1 MNGNKGVFDSN
12 IIIFFSK
19 RKFDIDE
26 LSSKYAEI
34 YVSIVSYIEV
44 YAYEFEYAE
53 EKLLT
58 DRFLKNVEIL
68 EVNKEIADLAIV
80 YRKSKTKKIKLP
92 DAIILA
98 SAKSINADLITDDYR
113 DFQNIDPTV
122 NVMNLDAFKI

>member
-80 YRKSKTKKIKLP
+80 YRKNKTKKIKLP

>member
-68 EVNKEIADLAIV
+68 ELNKEIADLAIV

-113 DFQNIDPTV
+113 DFQNIDPSV
-122 NVMNLDAFKI
+122 NVVNLDAFKI

>member
-1 MNGNKGVFDSN
+1 M
-12 IIIFFSK
+12 
-19 RKFDIDE
+19 
-26 LSSKYAEI
+26 
-34 YVSIVSYIEV
+34 
-44 YAYEFEYAE
+44 
-53 EKLLT
+53 
-58 DRFLKNVEIL
+58 
-68 EVNKEIADLAIV
+68 NKEIADLAIV

>member
-80 YRKSKTKKIKLP
+80 YRKNKSKKP
-92 DAIILA
+92 DAVILA

>member
-122 NVMNLDAFKI
+122 NVYES

>member
-58 DRFLKNVEIL
+58 DRFLKNVEFW
-68 EVNKEIADLAIV
+68 K
-80 YRKSKTKKIKLP
+80 
-92 DAIILA
+92 
-98 SAKSINADLITDDYR
+98 
-113 DFQNIDPTV
+113 
-122 NVMNLDAFKI
+122 